1 MKPELRRPLEGEAI
15 RVMMTSKQ
23 DWTAFGDDYDF
34 LSYMPLMTEAIMRPA
49 VLSSNRVY
57 LPCCYF

>member
-1 MKPELRRPLEGEAI
+1 MKLELRRPLEGGAI

-34 LSYMPLMTEAIMRPA
+34 PPYMPLMTEVIM
-49 VLSSNRVY
+49 
-57 LPCCYF
+57 